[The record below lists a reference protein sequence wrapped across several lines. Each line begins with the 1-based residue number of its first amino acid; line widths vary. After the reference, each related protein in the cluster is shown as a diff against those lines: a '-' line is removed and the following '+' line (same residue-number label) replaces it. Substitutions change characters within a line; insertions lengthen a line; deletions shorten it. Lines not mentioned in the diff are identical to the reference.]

1 MANFEFNGAT
11 LDWALAFKRTGAFPV
26 DLSSMFTSYA
36 DAVKYAAGDGSDA
49 RGLGKTSYIGQP
61 IVVSENDE
69 VHMYIIK
76 SDRTLGEVG
85 AAFNGDNVSLVVT
98 DNEDGSK
105 TLAVAGVKDATV
117 GQTPVIY
124 NAGTEEAP
132 VMGIKWITP
141 DTSTVEGLTTSV
153 GNLKT
158 TVEEHTATLGTHGT
172 DIEALKTGKAD
183 VATTLAG
190 YGIEDAYTKS
200 EIDGKLT
207 GALHYKGT
215 KETFEALTT
224 DTEYTPAIGDT
235 WNITTA
241 GGTDAS
247 GTAIKAGDN
256 VIYNGTGWDAS
267 SGTTDLSAYYT
278 KNEVNTT
285 VEGINGKI
293 DTINEKLDTVSSD
306 ATKTEKSDT
315 NGNIKIDG
323 VETKVYTL
331 PTAGEDL
338 GGIKS
343 ATGDNKVVV
352 DAESG
357 EASVAS
363 IAASTINGQTTADKL
378 YINEAAVAVADI
390 FETTGA
396 AKSASKVNKT
406 LKIGEKEFD
415 GSAAVEI
422 TSADVPLPADVAKTA
437 DITKLQEQITANGTA
452 IEGLKT
458 DKADVATTLAGYG
471 IADAYTK
478 SEVDTELAKKL
489 EAAALDN
496 YVEYTD
502 YATAEKGGTVKSSE
516 AKDEIL
522 VKSTGIMSLNTVS
535 ADKVDGTVASAADV
549 TSTINGKAISTI
561 FEEDGVTAKAASKL
575 AAARTISV
583 AGAATGSA
591 TFDGSGDAEITVAL
605 KDSGVTAGTYTKVTV
620 DAKGLVTE
628 GAALAAADIPD
639 LTLAKIT
646 DAKALAAKDKV
657 ARTDITEE
665 FEAEIAALE
674 GANHT
679 HDNKSVLDG
688 ISSAKVTAWDKAV
701 EDVAKKADSA
711 TTLAGYGI
719 EDAYTKAEV
728 NGMVAGA
735 FHYKG
740 TKETL
745 AALTGDTEY
754 TPATGDT
761 WNITTAGGTDAN
773 GTAIKAG
780 DNVCYN
786 GEGWDVLAGT
796 TDLSAYYNRTE
807 VNDALAKKADK
818 DAFDTVSGKVDTLVT
833 EVEDAETGLIKKVT
847 DVVAESAQN
856 KKDIATINETTIPA
870 LDTRVKSAEESLAA
884 LTGDGEDSVAAKV
897 KAVDDKVT
905 ELTTTVTDNK
915 TAFDDHLTAETAHK
929 ALFDKKADK
938 PFSATV
944 TFTRAA
950 NATALT
956 GTMTNAAFAED
967 IDYIINLNAAT
978 AAAENVIRELEC
990 STVPTITI
998 SAGKAEISIECA
1010 AKTSETESTAEI
1022 TVQVFPAGTTVA

>member
-61 IVVSENDE
+61 IIVSENDE

-85 AAFNGDNVSLVVT
+85 AAFNGDGGSLVVT

-105 TLAVAGVKDATV
+105 TLAVAGVKGASV

-124 NAGTEEAP
+124 NAGTEENP

-141 DTSTVEGLTTSV
+141 DTSTVEGLATTV

-158 TVEEHTATLGTHGT
+158 TVEGHTTTLGTHGT
-172 DIEALKTGKAD
+172 DIESLKSDKAD
-183 VATTLAG
+183 KATTLAG

-215 KETFEALTT
+215 KATFEALTT
-224 DTEYTPAIGDT
+224 DTEYTPAVGDT

-241 GGTDAS
+241 GGVDAS

-267 SGTTDLSAYYT
+267 SGTTDLSSYFT
-278 KNEVNTT
+278 KDEVNTT
-285 VEGINGKI
+285 VSGINDKI
-293 DTINEKLDTVSSD
+293 NTINEKLATISSD
-306 ATKTEKSDT
+306 ATKTEKSET
-315 NGNIKIDG
+315 NGNVKIDG
-323 VETKVYTL
+323 VETVVYKL
-331 PTAGEDL
+331 PTAGEAL

-357 EASVAS
+357 EASVPS
-363 IAASTINGQTTADKL
+363 VAASTIKGQTTADKL
-378 YINEAAVAVADI
+378 YVNKVALGVDDI
-390 FETTGA
+390 FEPTGA
-396 AKSASKVNKT
+396 AKSATKVNKT

-415 GSAAVEI
+415 GSVPVEI
-422 TSADVPLPADVAKTA
+422 TSEDIPLPTNVAKTA
-437 DITKLQEQITANGTA
+437 DITKLQEQITAQGTD
-452 IEGLKT
+452 ISGLKT
-458 DKADVATTLAGYG
+458 DKADKATTLAGYG
-471 IADAYTK
+471 IEDAFTK
-478 SEVDTELAKKL
+478 TEVNTELAKKL

-522 VKSTGIMSLNTVS
+522 VKSTGVMGINTVS
-535 ADKVDGTVASAADV
+535 GDKVDGPVASATDV
-549 TSTINGKAISTI
+549 TSTINGKAITAI
-561 FEEDGVTAKAASKL
+561 FEKDGTTAKAASKL
-575 AAARTISV
+575 ATPRTISV

-591 TFDGSGDAEITVAL
+591 TFDGSADAEITIAL

-620 DAKGLVTE
+620 DGKGIVTAGE
-628 GAALAAADIPD
+628 TLTTKDIPN
-639 LTLAKIT
+639 LTLDKIT

-665 FEAEIAALE
+665 FEAAIAALE

-679 HDNKSVLDG
+679 HANKTVLDD

-701 EDVAKKADSA
+701 EDVAKKADAA
-711 TTLAGYGI
+711 TTIAGYGI

-740 TKETL
+740 TKETF
-745 AALTGDTEY
+745 AILTGDTEY

-818 DAFDTVSGKVDTLVT
+818 DAFDAVSGKVDKLVT

-856 KKDIATINETTIPA
+856 KTAIAAINETTIPA
-870 LDTRVKSAEESLAA
+870 LDNRVKATEDSLAT
-884 LTGDGEDSVAAKV
+884 LTGDGADSIAAKV

-905 ELTTTVTDNK
+905 KLNTTVTENK
-915 TAFDDHLTAETAHK
+915 TAFDNHLTDEAAHK
-929 ALFDKKADK
+929 TLFDKKADK

-956 GTMTNAAFAED
+956 GTMNNAAFAED
-967 IDYIINLNAAT
+967 VDYIINLNAAT
-978 AAAENVIRELEC
+978 AAAENVIRDLEC

-1010 AKTSETESTAEI
+1010 AKTSETVSTAEI
-1022 TVQVFPAGTTVA
+1022 TVQVFPAGTTAA